1 MNRTEKIIVVVI
13 GLLMIAW
20 LFISPRLAPQ
30 APAPAPDTGAAGPAI
45 GVTNAQAETGP
56 SMAPAATPDMASAAA
71 EPAPAAAE
79 PAEIEEIAPRGP
91 EQLFTLTNS
100 DCALTFSSRGAG
112 LVQVDFPNYRRFAGD
127 TSSWVV
133 IDQRLAPALVYT
145 GLAGLGA
152 DADFRGAAAPDG
164 ASVTFEL
171 KSASGLA
178 LTRTITLDR
187 RDVPPNRGIWAR
199 IKARSIES
207 DETYRLKVV
216 DVFSNAAPAALDLAA
231 SGLTA
236 GGMTAAESELR
247 FKEAP
252 ALGVDIRYASGG
264 RGVRYW
270 GAELVKLFS
279 ADQKKK
285 GLPRPPE
292 SVRQSEETPVDWVAV
307 KNKFFVQI
315 LAPENGAGGYHLA
328 ADRVII
334 PGEAQNHLLAPKHAE
349 LELVKAGVNFPE
361 TRLEPGGTIGRAH
374 SFYAGPKKYSVL
386 KFLGFEQ
393 DAVMEFGFWTY
404 FCKLLLNI
412 LNLLWA
418 LIPNYGVAI
427 ILLTLLLKV
436 VFWPLTRK
444 STESMKKMQEIQ
456 PLMAELKT
464 RFKDN
469 PKKQQEETLR
479 LYKEHKV
486 NPLGGCLPM
495 LIQIPV
501 FIALFVVLRSAIE
514 LRFAAFLWIDDLS
527 QPERLFMDL
536 VHFPVNL
543 LPILMT
549 VTMIWQQ
556 KLTPTGGDPAQQ
568 KMMMFIMPVMMLV
581 MFYSMASG
589 LVLYWT
595 ANQCVSIVQQL
606 LTKYRA
612 RMKPGKTA

>member
-1 MNRTEKIIVVVI
+1 MNRTEKTIAAVI
-13 GLLMIAW
+13 GLLMLAW
-20 LFISPRLAPQ
+20 LFISPRLSPP
-30 APAPAPDTGAAGPAI
+30 APAPAPETNITAAAIAEPHDQPA
-45 GVTNAQAETGP
+45 P
-56 SMAPAATPDMASAAA
+56 ASAAA
-71 EPAPAAAE
+71 PALAAAAPAIEPSPTAPAA
-79 PAEIEEIAPRGP
+79 IEAPAPRAP
-91 EQLFTLTNS
+91 EQLITLTNAY
-100 DCALTFSSRGAG
+100 CALTFSTHGAG
-112 LVQVDFPNYRRFAGD
+112 LVQVDFRHYRRFVDD
-127 TSSWVV
+127 TNAWVV
-133 IDQRLAPALVYT
+133 LDQRLTPALLYT
-145 GLAGLGA
+145 GLAGFGA
-152 DADFRGAAAPDG
+152 DADFRALADPDG
-164 ASVTFEL
+164 AGVTFER
-171 KSASGLA
+171 KAANGLV
-178 LTRTITLDR
+178 LSRKFTLDR
-187 RDVPPNRGIWAR
+187 REIPPNRGLWAR

-207 DETYRLKVV
+207 DETYRLKVE
-216 DVFSNAAPAALDLAA
+216 DVFSNSSPATVAMTNA
-231 SGLTA
+231 GLTA
-236 GGMTAAESELR
+236 GGMTAAENELR
-247 FKEAP
+247 FKEDP
-252 ALGVDIRYASGG
+252 ALGVDIHYASGG

-270 GAELVKLFS
+270 GAELVKRFS
-279 ADQKKK
+279 AERKEK
-285 GLPRPPE
+285 GLPRLPE
-292 SVRQSEETPVDWVAV
+292 TINEREYLPVDWVAV

-315 LAPENGAGGYHLA
+315 LAPEKGAAGYDLA
-328 ADRVII
+328 ADRVLV
-334 PGEAQNHLLAPKHAE
+334 PGEKENLLLSPKNAALNLVQANLHLPEATLAP
-349 LELVKAGVNFPE
+349 GE
-361 TRLEPGGTIGRAH
+361 TVERSL
-374 SFYAGPKKYSVL
+374 SFYTGPKKYSAL
-386 KFLGFEQ
+386 KFLGLEQ

-418 LIPNYGVAI
+418 VIPNYGVAI

-444 STESMKKMQEIQ
+444 STESMKKMQELQ
-456 PLMAELKT
+456 PMMAELKT

-514 LRFAAFLWIDDLS
+514 LRFAEFLWIADLS

-536 VHFPVNL
+536 VHYPVNL

-568 KMMMFIMPVMMLV
+568 KMMMIIMPIMMLV

-595 ANQCVSIVQQL
+595 ANQCVVIIQQL
-606 LTKYRA
+606 ITRYRTSLKSGITK
-612 RMKPGKTA
+612 